1 MLNSSIYSSVGRT
14 TIETQKQNSK
24 SIDYH
29 SVNSSCMTSK
39 ELKSLNNFRC
49 YINNYYRQ
57 MKSNKS
63 ISLNIFHLKN
73 MKSNFQDNKKIIHNF
88 TKTKSSDYIIPDIPK
103 TINLK
108 KNFKNLKISINNDYN
123 NNIKKYIN
131 TFSAL
136 NKSNF
141 NTTANSNSINLKNKS
156 KKLKNSFSYT
166 NNNIFYN
173 NNISDSYNIHNV
185 KLKREY
191 LYDYLYKTKKIILYK
206 YSLNN
211 LKKLMQLENEK
222 IVTNIEQHNL
232 NLNLLKKLYFLFQ
245 NYILALDNYF
255 LFLKQEEKD
264 GKKEITKLV
273 ENKKILSNEIFSL
286 GHQVYRIKNKLNDYL
301 SNKFFLLSVKNQT
314 KNFENFSSKDK
325 NEFNC
330 DLLILRKLEEQLDS
344 IFIIKKEEKKE
355 TKEIKDKTNI
365 TNIEYDKPKKEI
377 TLSDKGGITKII
389 KRKRFFSQ
397 NSIGDSI
404 KLKKIYRTP
413 KQFMKDLNLISIGI
427 NNSLKEFNKIQI
439 ELLQDKKE
447 LFTLNEVFNKN
458 ENKEIEFLT
467 KKNKLKNKLK
477 NAINYYIYLQNNK
490 NILISRYKKKFDS
503 NDILLIKIRSIINNI
518 RKYGDQKLL
527 NFVESQK
534 DNEGNP
540 FKENV
545 MFNNKLFM
553 LKIIENSILFLKN
566 SNNEYKR
573 KENEKFSEIEA
584 SVNYLSRINNYK
596 IKREKEKTKKKLQIL
611 NIMKKS
617 HNLLFLPNKKNLYVN
632 NFNNNTIENKFN
644 KNKKDELKV
653 STIDYELEINF

>member
-39 ELKSLNNFRC
+39 KLKSLNHFRFC
-49 YINNYYRQ
+49 INNYYRQ
-57 MKSNKS
+57 IKSNNS
-63 ISLNIFHLKN
+63 ISLNVFNLKN
-73 MKSNFQDNKKIIHNF
+73 MKTNFQDNKKIIHIF

-123 NNIKKYIN
+123 NNIKKNIN

-141 NTTANSNSINLKNKS
+141 NTTVNSNSIKLKNKS
-156 KKLKNSFSYT
+156 KKLKNSFSFT
-166 NNNIFYN
+166 NNNIIDN
-173 NNISDSYNIHNV
+173 YNIQNV

-191 LYDYLYKTKKIILYK
+191 LYDYLDKTKKIILYK

-211 LKKLMQLENEK
+211 LKKLVQLENEK

-232 NLNLLKKLYFLFQ
+232 NLNLLQKLYFLFQ

-255 LFLKQEEKD
+255 LFLKQKEKD
-264 GKKEITKLV
+264 GKKEITKLI
-273 ENKKILSNEIFSL
+273 ENKKILINEIFSL

-330 DLLILRKLEEQLDS
+330 DLLILHKLEEQLDS
-344 IFIIKKEEKKE
+344 IFIIKKEKNEE
-355 TKEIKDKTNI
+355 TKDK

-377 TLSDKGGITKII
+377 SLSDKGGLSEII

-427 NNSLKEFNKIQI
+427 NNSLKEFNKIQL

-447 LFTLNEVFNKN
+447 LITLNEEFYKN
-458 ENKEIEFLT
+458 ENKEIEFIT

-477 NAINYYIYLQNNK
+477 NAINYYKYLQNNK

-503 NDILLIKIRSIINNI
+503 KDILLIKIRSIINNI

-527 NFVESQK
+527 NFIESQK
-534 DNEGNP
+534 DNEDNP

-566 SNNEYKR
+566 SNNEYKL
-573 KENEKFSEIEA
+573 KENEKFLEIEA
-584 SVNYLSRINNYK
+584 SVNYLSRINNYR

-632 NFNNNTIENKFN
+632 NFNNNMIENKLN
-644 KNKKDELKV
+644 KNKKDELKM
-653 STIDYELEINF
+653 STIDYGLELNF

>member
-39 ELKSLNNFRC
+39 KLKSLNHFRFC
-49 YINNYYRQ
+49 INNYYRQ
-57 MKSNKS
+57 IKSNNS
-63 ISLNIFHLKN
+63 ISLNVFNLKN
-73 MKSNFQDNKKIIHNF
+73 MKTNFQDNKKIIHIF

-123 NNIKKYIN
+123 KNIKKYIN

-141 NTTANSNSINLKNKS
+141 NTTVNSNTIKLKNKS
-156 KKLKNSFSYT
+156 KKLKNSFSFT
-166 NNNIFYN
+166 NNNIIDN
-173 NNISDSYNIHNV
+173 YNIHNV

-191 LYDYLYKTKKIILYK
+191 LYDYLDKTKKIILYK

-211 LKKLMQLENEK
+211 LKKLVQLENEK

-232 NLNLLKKLYFLFQ
+232 NLNLLQKLYFLFQ

-255 LFLKQEEKD
+255 LFLKQKEKD
-264 GKKEITKLV
+264 GKKEITKLI
-273 ENKKILSNEIFSL
+273 ENKKILINEIFSL

-330 DLLILRKLEEQLDS
+330 DLLILHKLEEQLDS
-344 IFIIKKEEKKE
+344 IFIIKKEKNEE
-355 TKEIKDKTNI
+355 TKDK

-377 TLSDKGGITKII
+377 SLSDKGGLSEII

-427 NNSLKEFNKIQI
+427 NNSLKEFNKIQL

-447 LFTLNEVFNKN
+447 LITLNEEFYKN
-458 ENKEIEFLT
+458 ENKEIEFIT

-477 NAINYYIYLQNNK
+477 NAINYYKYLQNNK

-503 NDILLIKIRSIINNI
+503 KDILLIKIRSIINNI

-527 NFVESQK
+527 NFIESQK
-534 DNEGNP
+534 DNEDNP

-566 SNNEYKR
+566 SNNEYKL
-573 KENEKFSEIEA
+573 KENEKFLEIEA
-584 SVNYLSRINNYK
+584 SVNYLSRINNYR

-632 NFNNNTIENKFN
+632 NFNNNMIENKLN
-644 KNKKDELKV
+644 KNKKDELKM
-653 STIDYELEINF
+653 STIDYGLELNF

>member
-39 ELKSLNNFRC
+39 KLKSLNHFRFC
-49 YINNYYRQ
+49 INNYYRQ
-57 MKSNKS
+57 IKSNNS
-63 ISLNIFHLKN
+63 ISLNVFNLKN
-73 MKSNFQDNKKIIHNF
+73 MKTNFQDNKKIIHIF

-141 NTTANSNSINLKNKS
+141 NTTVNSNSIKLKNKS
-156 KKLKNSFSYT
+156 KKLKNSFSFT
-166 NNNIFYN
+166 NNNIIDN
-173 NNISDSYNIHNV
+173 YNINNV

-191 LYDYLYKTKKIILYK
+191 LYDYLDKTKKIILYK

-211 LKKLMQLENEK
+211 LKKLVQLENEK

-232 NLNLLKKLYFLFQ
+232 NLNLLQKLYFLFQ

-255 LFLKQEEKD
+255 LFLKQKEKD
-264 GKKEITKLV
+264 GKKEITKLI
-273 ENKKILSNEIFSL
+273 ENKKILINEIFSL

-330 DLLILRKLEEQLDS
+330 DLLILHKLEEQLDS
-344 IFIIKKEEKKE
+344 IFIIKKEKKE
-355 TKEIKDKTNI
+355 ETKDK

-377 TLSDKGGITKII
+377 SLSDKGGLSEII

-427 NNSLKEFNKIQI
+427 NNSLKEFNKIQL

-447 LFTLNEVFNKN
+447 LITLNEEFYKN
-458 ENKEIEFLT
+458 ENKEIEFIT
-467 KKNKLKNKLK
+467 KKNKLKKKLK
-477 NAINYYIYLQNNK
+477 NAINYYKYLQNNK

-503 NDILLIKIRSIINNI
+503 KDILLIKIRSIINNI

-527 NFVESQK
+527 NFIESQK
-534 DNEGNP
+534 DNEDNP

-566 SNNEYKR
+566 SNNEYKL
-573 KENEKFSEIEA
+573 KENEKFLEIEA
-584 SVNYLSRINNYK
+584 SVNYLSRINNYR

-632 NFNNNTIENKFN
+632 NFNNNMIENKLN
-644 KNKKDELKV
+644 KNKKDELKM
-653 STIDYELEINF
+653 STIDYGLELNF

>member
-39 ELKSLNNFRC
+39 KLKSLNHFRFC
-49 YINNYYRQ
+49 INNYYRQ
-57 MKSNKS
+57 IKSNNS
-63 ISLNIFHLKN
+63 ISLNVFNLKN
-73 MKSNFQDNKKIIHNF
+73 MKTNFQDNKKIIHIF

-123 NNIKKYIN
+123 KNIKKYIN

-141 NTTANSNSINLKNKS
+141 NTTVNSNTIKLKNKS
-156 KKLKNSFSYT
+156 KKLKNSLSFT
-166 NNNIFYN
+166 NNNIIDN
-173 NNISDSYNIHNV
+173 YNIHNV

-191 LYDYLYKTKKIILYK
+191 LYDYLDKTKKIILYK

-211 LKKLMQLENEK
+211 LKKLVQLENEK

-232 NLNLLKKLYFLFQ
+232 NLNLLQKLYFLFQ

-255 LFLKQEEKD
+255 LFLKQKEKD
-264 GKKEITKLV
+264 GKKEITKLI
-273 ENKKILSNEIFSL
+273 ENKKILINEIFSL

-330 DLLILRKLEEQLDS
+330 DLLILHKLEEQLDS
-344 IFIIKKEEKKE
+344 IFIIKKEKNEE
-355 TKEIKDKTNI
+355 TKDK

-377 TLSDKGGITKII
+377 SLSDKGGLSEII

-427 NNSLKEFNKIQI
+427 NNSLKEFNKIQL

-447 LFTLNEVFNKN
+447 LITLNEEFYKN
-458 ENKEIEFLT
+458 ENKEIEFIT

-477 NAINYYIYLQNNK
+477 NAINYYKYLQNNK

-503 NDILLIKIRSIINNI
+503 KDILLIKIRSIINNI

-527 NFVESQK
+527 NFIESQK
-534 DNEGNP
+534 DNEDNP

-566 SNNEYKR
+566 SNNEYKL
-573 KENEKFSEIEA
+573 KENEKFLEIEA
-584 SVNYLSRINNYK
+584 SVNYLSRINNYR

-632 NFNNNTIENKFN
+632 NFNNNMIENKLN
-644 KNKKDELKV
+644 KNKKDELKM
-653 STIDYELEINF
+653 STIDYGLELNF

>member
-39 ELKSLNNFRC
+39 KLKSLNHFRFC
-49 YINNYYRQ
+49 INNYYRQ
-57 MKSNKS
+57 IKSNNS
-63 ISLNIFHLKN
+63 ISLNVFNLKN
-73 MKSNFQDNKKIIHNF
+73 MKTNFQDNKKIIHIF

-141 NTTANSNSINLKNKS
+141 NTTVNSNSIKLKNKS
-156 KKLKNSFSYT
+156 KKLKNSFSFT
-166 NNNIFYN
+166 NNNIIDN
-173 NNISDSYNIHNV
+173 YNIHNV

-191 LYDYLYKTKKIILYK
+191 LYDYLDKTKKIILYK

-211 LKKLMQLENEK
+211 LKKLVQLENEK

-232 NLNLLKKLYFLFQ
+232 NLNLLQKLYFLFQ

-255 LFLKQEEKD
+255 LFLKQKEKD
-264 GKKEITKLV
+264 GKKEITKLI
-273 ENKKILSNEIFSL
+273 ENKKILINEIFSL

-330 DLLILRKLEEQLDS
+330 DLLILHKLEEQLDS
-344 IFIIKKEEKKE
+344 IFIIKKEKKE
-355 TKEIKDKTNI
+355 ETKDK

-377 TLSDKGGITKII
+377 SLSDKGGLSEII

-427 NNSLKEFNKIQI
+427 NNSLKEFNKIQL

-447 LFTLNEVFNKN
+447 LITLNEEFYKN
-458 ENKEIEFLT
+458 ENKEIEFIT

-477 NAINYYIYLQNNK
+477 NAINYYKYLQNNK

-503 NDILLIKIRSIINNI
+503 KDILLIKIRSIINNI

-527 NFVESQK
+527 NFIESQK
-534 DNEGNP
+534 DNEDNP

-566 SNNEYKR
+566 SNNEYKL
-573 KENEKFSEIEA
+573 KENEKFLEIEA
-584 SVNYLSRINNYK
+584 SVNYLSRINNYR

-632 NFNNNTIENKFN
+632 NFNNNMIENKLN
-644 KNKKDELKV
+644 KNKKDELKM
-653 STIDYELEINF
+653 STIDYGLELNF